1 MNLSVRNNF
10 WKSKTCL
17 MLVFLAFT
25 NVALVIFDPAIFF
38 RDIRNDPFEENALVG
53 KVSSYINRR
62 ANEDV
67 ILMLTAM

>member
-1 MNLSVRNNF
+1 
-10 WKSKTCL
+10 